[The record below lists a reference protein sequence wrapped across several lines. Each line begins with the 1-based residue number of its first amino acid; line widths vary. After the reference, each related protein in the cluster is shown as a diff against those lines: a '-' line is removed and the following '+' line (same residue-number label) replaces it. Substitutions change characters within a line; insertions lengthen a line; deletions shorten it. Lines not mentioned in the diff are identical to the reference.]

1 MKKLLVCLL
10 VLALFSGAALAET
23 VTITYVTAPLN
34 VPSII
39 EREYG
44 LFNEALAP
52 LGDEIAYSE
61 LTTGPEQ
68 TQALA
73 SGDIQFLY
81 AVGSTSVILSAA
93 NGADIKIISMYS
105 RSPEAFCLFGK
116 DDSIQS
122 PEDLRGKVVCGPT
135 GTILH
140 ELLVAYLNTA
150 DMTLEDIQFVDMTIP
165 NAMAALVGGSCDAAL
180 IAGANAYQLEKDGY
194 PIVTT
199 GEGLV
204 DATICVASSG
214 AYLEEHPEVAE
225 AFLQGQAAVLER
237 MDADWDACLEI
248 VAQTLD
254 MDLDA
259 TREMAAMYDFSM
271 EIRESDIQ
279 AMERTAQF
287 MLDQGMIEQE
297 VDIQSLLWEA

>member
-93 NGADIKIISMYS
+93 NGADIQIISMYS

-297 VDIQSLLWEA
+297 VDIQSLLWEP

>member
-93 NGADIKIISMYS
+93 NGADIQIISMYS

-225 AFLQGQAAVLER
+225 AFLQGQTAVLER

-297 VDIQSLLWEA
+297 VDIQSLLWEP

>member
-93 NGADIKIISMYS
+93 NGADIQIISMYS

>member
-237 MDADWDACLEI
+237 MDADWDACLEV
-248 VAQTLD
+248 VAQALD

>member
-237 MDADWDACLEI
+237 MDADWDACLEV
-248 VAQTLD
+248 VAQALD
-254 MDLDA
+254 LDLDA

>member
-93 NGADIKIISMYS
+93 NGADIQIISMYS

-237 MDADWDACLEI
+237 MDADWDACLEV
-248 VAQTLD
+248 VAQALD

-297 VDIQSLLWEA
+297 VDIQSLLWEP